1 MGKGTQANSDGGYL
15 GTKVR
20 SLRRRENLSQVELA
34 KRLGVSPSYLN
45 LIESNRRPLPAGLL
59 VKLAQLAN
67 LDLRDF
73 ANDQDARLLSDLL
86 EIFAD
91 PLFESCELKSPDLR
105 ELAMTQPG
113 MARAVVSLYGAYERA
128 RQLNEQ
134 LATRISEEADTE
146 SVSRLLLPSEEV
158 SEFLQHN
165 MNYFEELE
173 AGAEELWQWAGLEF
187 DELYSG
193 LVQYL
198 SREHGVTV
206 RVLRWGDERGT
217 LRRFDPQRRLLTL
230 SELLPTRSRTF
241 QVAHQVALLAMAPV
255 LDRLGADP
263 RITNDA
269 SRTLLRVA
277 LANYFA
283 GAVLMPYLPFLQA
296 AREER
301 YDIEVIGRRF
311 RVSFEQVCHRLTT
324 LRRSGAEG
332 VPFHM
337 IRTDIAG
344 NISKRFSAS
353 GIRFARF
360 SGACPK
366 WNVFTA
372 FMTPGMVR
380 IQVAR
385 MPDGTAY
392 FSVARTIQKDS
403 GGYHAQ
409 QPVQAISLGCRIEHA
424 RELIYSD
431 GVDVDNLD
439 AATPVG
445 ITCRL
450 CEHLDCAQRAFPS
463 LRSPLHI
470 DENVRTASL
479 YTPRRT
485 P

>member
-1 MGKGTQANSDGGYL
+1 MGKSAQPASEGAYFGA
-15 GTKVR
+15 KVR
-20 SLRRRENLSQVELA
+20 ALRRRENLSQVELA

-45 LIESNRRPLPAGLL
+45 LIESNRRPLPAALL

-67 LDLRDF
+67 VDLRDF
-73 ANDQDARLLSDLL
+73 ANDQDARLIADLYEL
-86 EIFAD
+86 FAD
-91 PLFESCELKSPDLR
+91 PVFEAYDLKSPDLR
-105 ELAMTQPG
+105 ELAVNQPET
-113 MARAVVSLYGAYERA
+113 ARAVVSLYGAYQRA
-128 RQLNEQ
+128 RELNEQ
-134 LATRISEEADTE
+134 LATSISEGAETD
-146 SVSRLLLPSEEV
+146 SMDRLHLPTEEV
-158 SEFLQHN
+158 SEFLQHH
-165 MNYFEELE
+165 MNYFGELE
-173 AGAEELWQWAGLEF
+173 AGAEQLWQSAGLQA
-187 DELYSG
+187 DELYPR

-198 SREHGVTV
+198 QREHGVSV
-206 RVLRWGDERGT
+206 RVLRWGEERGT
-217 LRRFDPQRRLLTL
+217 LRRYAKEQRLLTL

-241 QVAHQVALLAMAPV
+241 QVAHQVALVAMEPI
-255 LDRLGADP
+255 LNRLCADP
-263 RITNDA
+263 KLTSDA

-283 GAVLMPYLPFLQA
+283 GAILMPYQPFLQA
-296 AREER
+296 AQQER
-301 YDIEVIGRRF
+301 YDIDVIGRRF
-311 RVSFEQVCHRLTT
+311 RVGFEQVCHRLTT
-324 LRRSGAEG
+324 LRRPGAEG
-332 VPFHM
+332 VAFHM

-392 FSVARTIQKDS
+392 FSVANTLRKDS

-409 QPVQAISLGCRIEHA
+409 QPVQAISLGCKVEDA
-424 RELIYSD
+424 RALVYSD
-431 GVDVDNLD
+431 GVDLDNLE

-450 CEHLDCAQRAFPS
+450 CEHMDCAQRAFPS
-463 LRSPLHI
+463 LRAPLQI
-470 DENVRTASL
+470 DENVRTMSL
-479 YTPRRT
+479 YTPRQAR
-485 P
+485 

>member
-1 MGKGTQANSDGGYL
+1 MGKAAHPAIDGAYFGA
-15 GTKVR
+15 KVR

-34 KRLGVSPSYLN
+34 RRLGVSASYLN
-45 LIESNRRPLPAGLL
+45 LIEANRRPLPAALL
-59 VKLAQLAN
+59 VKLAQHFN

-73 ANDQDARLLSDLL
+73 ASDEDARLISDLY

-91 PLFESCELKSPDLR
+91 PVFESYDLKSPDLR
-105 ELAMTQPG
+105 ELAVTQPAT
-113 MARAVVSLYGAYERA
+113 ARAVVSLYGAYQRA
-128 RQLNEQ
+128 RELSEQ

-146 SVSRLLLPSEEV
+146 AVARVHLPTEEV
-158 SEFLQHN
+158 SDFLQSH
-165 MNYFEELE
+165 MNYFAELE
-173 AGAEELWQWAGLEF
+173 EGAEELWQWAGLEF

-193 LVQYL
+193 LVHYL
-198 SREHGVTV
+198 EKEHGVTV
-206 RVLRWGDERGT
+206 RVLRWGEERGT
-217 LRRFDPQRRLLTL
+217 LRRYDSERRLLTL

-241 QVAHQVALLAMAPV
+241 QVAHQVALVAMEPV
-255 LDRLGADP
+255 LSRLSADP
-263 RITNDA
+263 KLSGEA

-283 GAVLMPYLPFLQA
+283 GAILMPYQPFLQA
-296 AREER
+296 AQQER
-301 YDIEVIGRRF
+301 YDIDVIGRRF

-324 LRRSGAEG
+324 LRRPGAEG

-366 WNVFTA
+366 WNVFAA

-380 IQVAR
+380 IQLAR
-385 MPDGTAY
+385 MDDGTAY

-409 QPVQAISLGCRIEHA
+409 QPVQAISLGCEVAHA
-424 RELIYSD
+424 RELVYAD
-431 GVDVDNLD
+431 GVALDNLG

-445 ITCRL
+445 VTCRL

-463 LRSPLHI
+463 LRAPLTI
-470 DENVRTASL
+470 DENVRTVSL
-479 YTPRRT
+479 YTPRRGR
-485 P
+485 